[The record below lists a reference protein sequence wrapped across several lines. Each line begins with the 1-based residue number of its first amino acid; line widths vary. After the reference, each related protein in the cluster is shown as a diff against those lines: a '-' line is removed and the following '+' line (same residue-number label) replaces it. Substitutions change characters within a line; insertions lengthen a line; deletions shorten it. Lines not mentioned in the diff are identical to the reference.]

1 VGAIRIRKPSD
12 VKSPPPLA
20 NARTSP
26 ASGAGKI
33 EALAA
38 AVRGGERRAL
48 ARAITLVE
56 STRAD
61 HRAEA
66 NALLA
71 ALLPHTGRSIRL
83 GITGVPGVGKS
94 TFIEAFGL
102 HVIGEGHRIAVLA
115 IDPSSKRGGGS
126 ILGDKTRM
134 EQLARNEA
142 AFIRPSPAG
151 TTLGGVA
158 RRTREAMLVAEAA
171 GFDVIL
177 VETVGVGQSETA
189 VADMVDMFLLLLA
202 PAGGDELQGIKRGIV
217 ELADLMVVTKADGDL
232 RPAASRTQSEY
243 QHALRLLRPAAPG
256 WTPSVLLTS
265 AMSGKG
271 IDEVW
276 SAVGRYRAALAKS
289 GWLARRRA
297 EQARAW
303 MWSEISEALLA
314 QLRDHEGVR
323 AELKKLEAAVADGR
337 MPPGAAADRAIQV
350 FLAGAKRR

>member
-1 VGAIRIRKPSD
+1 VR
-12 VKSPPPLA
+12 SPPPLA
-20 NARTSP
+20 DARTSP
-26 ASGAGKI
+26 ASGGGKI
-33 EALAA
+33 GDLAA
-38 AVRGGERRAL
+38 GVRAGDRRAL

-66 NALLA
+66 SALLA
-71 ALLPHTGRSIRL
+71 ALLPHTGKSIRL

-102 HVIGEGHRIAVLA
+102 DVIGRGHRIAVLA

-134 EQLARNEA
+134 EQLARSEA

-171 GFDVIL
+171 GFDVII

-189 VADMVDMFLLLLA
+189 VAEMVDMFLLLLA

-232 RPAASRTQSEY
+232 MPAASRTQSEY
-243 QHALRLLRPAAPG
+243 QHALRLLRPSAPG

-271 IDEVW
+271 IGEVW
-276 SAVGRYRAALAKS
+276 SAVERYRAALSAN
-289 GWLARRRA
+289 GALARRRA
-297 EQARAW
+297 DQARAW

-314 QLRDHEGVR
+314 ELRDHEGVR
-323 AELKKLEAAVADGR
+323 AELRKLEAAVAAGR
-337 MPPGAAADRAIQV
+337 ITPGAAADRAIGI
-350 FLAGAKRR
+350 FLAGPKRR

>member
-1 VGAIRIRKPSD
+1 
-12 VKSPPPLA
+12 
-20 NARTSP
+20 
-26 ASGAGKI
+26 
-33 EALAA
+33 
-38 AVRGGERRAL
+38 
-48 ARAITLVE
+48 
-56 STRAD
+56 
-61 HRAEA
+61 
-66 NALLA
+66 
-71 ALLPHTGRSIRL
+71 
-83 GITGVPGVGKS
+83 VPGVGKS

-134 EQLARNEA
+134 EQLARSEA

-171 GFDVIL
+171 GFDVII

-189 VADMVDMFLLLLA
+189 VAEMVDMFVLLLP

-232 RPAASRTQSEY
+232 LPAAGRTQSEY
-243 QHALRLLRPAAPG
+243 QHALRLLRPSAPG
-256 WTPSVLLTS
+256 WTPSVLLSS
-265 AMSGKG
+265 AVGGKG
-271 IDEVW
+271 IAEVW
-276 SAVGRYRAALAKS
+276 DAVGRYRAALAKD
-289 GWLARRRA
+289 GALARRRA
-297 EQARAW
+297 DQARAW

-314 QLRDHEGVR
+314 QLREHEGVR
-323 AELKKLEAAVADGR
+323 VELKKLEAAVADGR
-337 MPPGAAADRAIQV
+337 MTPGAAADRAIAS

>member
-1 VGAIRIRKPSD
+1 VARAVSTATKEDKVETLAVG
-12 VKSPPPLA
+12 VC
-20 NARTSP
+20 
-26 ASGAGKI
+26 AGH
-33 EALAA
+33 
-38 AVRGGERRAL
+38 RRAL

-71 ALLPHTGRSIRL
+71 ALLPHTGRSVRL

-134 EQLARNEA
+134 EQLARSDA

-177 VETVGVGQSETA
+177 IETVGVGQSETA

-232 RPAASRTQSEY
+232 AAAAGRTQAEY
-243 QHALRLLRPAAPG
+243 QHALRLLRPSIAE

-265 AMSGKG
+265 ATTGKG
-271 IDEVW
+271 IGDVW
-276 SAVGRYRAALAKS
+276 AAVGRYRAAVEQGAALK
-289 GWLARRRA
+289 RRRA

-303 MWSEISEALLA
+303 MWSEIGEALMA
-314 QLRDHEGVR
+314 QLREHEGVR
-323 AELKKLEAAVADGR
+323 AELKKLEAAVADGKVT
-337 MPPGAAADRAIQV
+337 PGAAADRAIAV
-350 FLAGAKRR
+350 FLKSRRGR